1 MAMALCRRG
10 GALIIKS
17 IPSSSS
23 PRSLITSSSSS
34 SHLSRPVA
42 ALTEFTNRFP
52 ILSAASLSTHA
63 AATTT
68 RSLSSVNHRQSNRKY
83 SRHKDTDLL
92 PGCDF
97 KHWLVVMEKP
107 EGEPSRDELID
118 TYIKTLSKVLGSEE
132 EARMKIY
139 SVSTKHYFAFG
150 ALMSEELSYKL
161 RDLPGVRWVLPDSY
175 LDEATKDYGG
185 EPFINGKAVPYDPK
199 YHELWIHNQNRQR
212 ARERDMQLKSS
223 SGGDVQP
230 NTGGLQHDAHGPN
243 NMGGTPPPNANL
255 GSGPTP
261 NTRYY
266 NNNMPNNDGGE
277 CGHAPKQNGGMSFQG
292 GPPEDFNSNGN
303 YQLGRATIV
312 DN

>member
-1 MAMALCRRG
+1 MALCRRG

-17 IPSSSS
+17 FPSSSS
-23 PRSLITSSSSS
+23 PRSLITSSSSYYS

-68 RSLSSVNHRQSNRKY
+68 RSLSSVNHRQSDRKY
-83 SRHKDTDLL
+83 SRHKDTDWL
-92 PGCDF
+92 PGCDL

-118 TYIKTLSKVLGSEE
+118 TYIKTLSKY
-132 EARMKIY
+132 A
-139 SVSTKHYFAFG
+139 
-150 ALMSEELSYKL
+150 
-161 RDLPGVRWVLPDSY
+161 LPGVRWVLPDSY
-175 LDEATKDYGG
+175 MDEENKDYGG

-199 YHELWIHNQNRQR
+199 YHEEWIRNNNNKQR
-212 ARERDMQLKSS
+212 ARERDRQRNSS
-223 SGGDVQP
+223 PGGDVQP
-230 NTGGLQHDAHGPN
+230 NT
-243 NMGGTPPPNANL
+243 
-255 GSGPTP
+255 
-261 NTRYY
+261 
-266 NNNMPNNDGGE
+266 
-277 CGHAPKQNGGMSFQG
+277 G
-292 GPPEDFNSNGN
+292 GPPEDFNSNGK